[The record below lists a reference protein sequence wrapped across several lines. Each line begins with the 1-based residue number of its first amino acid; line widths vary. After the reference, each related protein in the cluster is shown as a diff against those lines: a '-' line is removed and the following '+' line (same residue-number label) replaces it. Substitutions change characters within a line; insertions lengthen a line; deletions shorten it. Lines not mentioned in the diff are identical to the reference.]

1 MYIFASKIGYLG
13 RALGVK
19 RKIFII
25 DMKKVVG
32 MVFDKALW
40 IPSAIKLILV
50 SGESVK
56 FSGFINREK
65 AMRELNKY
73 AHTFMHVNL
82 YDMRSW

>member
-32 MVFDKALW
+32 MVFD
-40 IPSAIKLILV
+40 
-50 SGESVK
+50 
-56 FSGFINREK
+56 
-65 AMRELNKY
+65 
-73 AHTFMHVNL
+73 
-82 YDMRSW
+82 